1 MAYAA
6 WQASTAYVVG
16 DIVRATTTQASGLV
30 FRCTAAGTSAST
42 QPAWPTDIGSTIVDG
57 GVTWAAISSV
67 YEELAVLGPNAII
80 ELFELQL
87 DTTLHGSSD
96 TYRWHNGCNA
106 NVTGN
111 IVWNGNAY
119 IRLPVKA
126 EGFEY
131 TNTGTLPRPTLTI
144 SNLDGTMTTLLL
156 LVNATTP
163 GNDLGGATV
172 KRIRTLK
179 KYLDGEAAAD
189 PHAKF
194 PDEIWYVDR
203 KASENRDSVSF
214 ELASKFDLAG
224 VMIPKRQII
233 ANICQWKYRS
243 TECGYTG
250 SIYFDANDNNV
261 DTLAADVCG
270 KRISSC
276 NQRFGQL
283 VRKGTVAAGSNQ
295 LVLTGTVFAVEIG
308 APIKGFGVPSG
319 TTVSSI
325 VDTTVT
331 MSANATATTS
341 ITKSGTIQ
349 GNRVDLIVSDTAG
362 LAIGMK
368 VSGPNVPSN
377 ATILSIAGTTL
388 TLGQPWDLWDTLVL
402 VDTRSGRLVP
412 QYTRVEVYNRD
423 YYGTDENGNEIFSD
437 YYPVG
442 HETRLEP
449 FTNQLDVTDET
460 SLAVDQY
467 VTGPGI
473 PKSAKAQIS
482 SMDGTTLFLNFSTGN
497 SGDTYNNYEFYQ
509 VPAFASHNY
518 SFTAPD
524 QNYTFRSASVLPFGS
539 FPSAGLTQ

>member
-1 MAYAA
+1 MAYSA
-6 WQASTAYVVG
+6 WASSTAYVVG
-16 DIVRATTTQASGLV
+16 DIVRASSLQASGLV
-30 FRCTAAGTSAST
+30 FQCTTAGTSSST
-42 QPAWPTDIGSTIVDG
+42 QPAWPTDIGSTITDG
-57 GVTWAAISSV
+57 TVVWTAISSV
-67 YEELAVLGPNAII
+67 YEELAALAPSAII
-80 ELFELQL
+80 ELFEMTL

-106 NVTGN
+106 NISGN
-111 IVWNGNAY
+111 IVWNGNTY
-119 IRLPVKA
+119 TRLPVKA

-131 TNTGTLPRPTLTI
+131 SNTGTLPRPTLTI

-179 KYLDGEAAAD
+179 KYLDGETAAD

-261 DTLAADVCG
+261 ATLAADVCG
-270 KRISSC
+270 KRVSSC
-276 NQRFGQL
+276 NARFGQFL
-283 VRKGTVAAGSNQ
+283 REGTVTNGSNQ
-295 LVLTGTVFAVEIG
+295 LILTGTTFAVEIG
-308 APIKGFGVPSG
+308 SSVKGFGVPSG
-319 TTVSSI
+319 TTVSAISG
-325 VDTTVT
+325 TTVT

-341 ITKSGTIQ
+341 ITKTGTIQ
-349 GNRVDLIVSDTAG
+349 SNRIDLIVSNTTG

-368 VSGPNVPSN
+368 VAGPNVPPN
-377 ATILSIAGTTL
+377 ATILSISGTTL
-388 TLGQPWDLWDTLVL
+388 TLGQPWDLWDTLTV
-402 VDTRSGRLVP
+402 VGTKSGNLVP
-412 QYTRVEVYNRD
+412 QYTRVTMYKTVWTGKRGWPWAEVP
-423 YYGTDENGNEIFSD
+423 NGYQNVVQPYTSQM
-437 YYPVG
+437 YV
-442 HETRLEP
+442 
-449 FTNQLDVTDET
+449 TNVS
-460 SLAVDQY
+460 SLAVGQY

-482 SMDGTTLFLNFSTGN
+482 SISGNNVYLNYSAPN
-497 SGDTYNNYEFYQ
+497 SGSTYNDYVFYQ
-509 VPAFASHNY
+509 IPTFTSQTY
-518 SFTAPD
+518 SFIAPD
-524 QNYTFRSASVLPFGS
+524 QNYTFRDVAVLPFGS